1 MAKHSRGLIRRDLK
15 MKILIIE
22 DEKLL
27 ADSLRRLLTHKGFS
41 VECVYDSEDG
51 SAYALDGMYDLLI
64 LDVMTPKIDGF
75 EVARR
80 VKSNRCGVSILML
93 TACSE
98 LGDRIRGLNTGA
110 DYYLTKPFDSREL
123 LTCMNALLRRQG
135 REVNGLTMGNTSF
148 DLSSCTLLRGD
159 ETVRLSARCAFSPFR
174 V

>member
-1 MAKHSRGLIRRDLK
+1 M
-15 MKILIIE
+15 
-22 DEKLL
+22 
-27 ADSLRRLLTHKGFS
+27 
-41 VECVYDSEDG
+41 
-51 SAYALDGMYDLLI
+51 I

-80 VKSNRCGVSILML
+80 VKISRCGVSILML

-123 LTCMNALLRRQG
+123 LTCINALLRRQG

>member
-1 MAKHSRGLIRRDLK
+1 
-15 MKILIIE
+15 
-22 DEKLL
+22 
-27 ADSLRRLLTHKGFS
+27 
-41 VECVYDSEDG
+41 
-51 SAYALDGMYDLLI
+51 
-64 LDVMTPKIDGF
+64 MTPKIDGF

-80 VKSNRCGVSILML
+80 VKSSRCGVSILIL

-98 LGDRIRGLNTGA
+98 LEDRIRGLNSGA

-123 LTCMNALLRRQG
+123 LTCINALLRRQG

-159 ETVRLSARCAFSPFR
+159 ETVRLSARCAFSPFQ